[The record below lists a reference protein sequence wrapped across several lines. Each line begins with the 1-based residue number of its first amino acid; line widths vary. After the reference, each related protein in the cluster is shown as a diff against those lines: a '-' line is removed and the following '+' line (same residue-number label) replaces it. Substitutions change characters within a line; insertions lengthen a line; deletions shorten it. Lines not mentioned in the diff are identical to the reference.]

1 MARELAEAGEVQ
13 EQGRIVPL
21 RVRWALIMAL
31 VVAVTM
37 SITAA
42 FIYQKQYRAMMDQV
56 TGYGASLAKFMATQN
71 AVPLLTEDWAA
82 TEVFIQNTINRQDFA
97 YLLVVDHRNTIRGSN
112 TSAQVG
118 TPYAAPDG
126 IPLVSHQEAVK
137 VQQISL
143 PDRREVLDFATP
155 VVFQGKEIGRVH
167 LGIYQAPLNAVANLT
182 LILMGVLIVVT
193 SIAVALGSYMLAYR
207 LNGPLR
213 VLRNSLDEL
222 AKGRYD
228 YRIAEKRNDE
238 FGELYSAFDATA
250 TTLQQ
255 RHERTPDRP
264 AA

>member
-82 TEVFIQNTINRQDFA
+82 TEVFIQSTINRQDF
-97 YLLVVDHRNTIRGSN
+97 
-112 TSAQVG
+112 
-118 TPYAAPDG
+118 
-126 IPLVSHQEAVK
+126 
-137 VQQISL
+137 
-143 PDRREVLDFATP
+143 
-155 VVFQGKEIGRVH
+155 
-167 LGIYQAPLNAVANLT
+167 
-182 LILMGVLIVVT
+182 
-193 SIAVALGSYMLAYR
+193 AYR